1 MVGATD
7 IAKMVPG
14 FEFLQGLMQNT
25 LQGAGASL
33 PGMAQWIAPTLNPE
47 EIEKR
52 INELKT
58 VQFWLQQN
66 ATLLNTTIQALEV
79 QRMTLATLQ
88 TMNLPLADFRDSLK
102 MVLPTAAPAAAAP
115 AAAPADVRTL
125 DKPAAKPTPT
135 PTPAPAAALGIDPQQ
150 WWGALTQQFT
160 ELAAKAMKDSST
172 DVARHMAE
180 AVVKQSFDVAGKTLK
195 KAVSLPAKAVSRASA
210 PRKR

>member
-1 MVGATD
+1 MVAASD

-25 LQGAGASL
+25 VQTAGASL

-88 TMNLPLADFRDSLK
+88 TMNLPLADLRNSLK
-102 MVLPTAAPAAAAP
+102 LAVPPAASGSPPP
-115 AAAPADVRTL
+115 A
-125 DKPAAKPTPT
+125 KAKA
-135 PTPAPAAALGIDPQQ
+135 PAPAAPATLGLDPQQ

-160 ELAAKAMKDSST
+160 ELAAKAMKDSSV
-172 DVARHMAE
+172 DVARHMSKNMAE

-195 KAVSLPAKAVSRASA
+195 KAVSMPAKAVARASA